1 MELDQG
7 HPWPKES
14 AVKGGLHLCLGAWV
28 GSACSCA
35 LLRHP
40 GECPH
45 PDTHSEVGNRS
56 ARQEDVLPKTE
67 ESEKVRKG
75 SDISEKASVERKRM
89 AISHDDRI
97 L

>member
-1 MELDQG
+1 M
-7 HPWPKES
+7 
-14 AVKGGLHLCLGAWV
+14 

-45 PDTHSEVGNRS
+45 PDTHSEVGSSS
-56 ARQEDVLPKTE
+56 ARQGDILPKAE
-67 ESEKVRKG
+67 ESEKVWKG
-75 SDISEKASVERKRM
+75 SDISGKAGVERKRM
-89 AISHDDRI
+89 AVSRDDRI